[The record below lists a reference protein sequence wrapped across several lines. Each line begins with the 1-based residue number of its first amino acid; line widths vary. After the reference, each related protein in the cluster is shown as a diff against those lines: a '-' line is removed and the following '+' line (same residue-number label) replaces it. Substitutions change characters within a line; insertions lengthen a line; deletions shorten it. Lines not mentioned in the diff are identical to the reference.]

1 MILDM
6 VKCAYNL
13 EKQHEKTSQN
23 STNNLPDLFSQRG
36 STNTRR
42 DTMVDIQLNKLEQ
55 QQARLNELA
64 EGLTGPVAVV
74 LEGRDTAGK
83 SGTIRAL
90 TQYLP
95 PRLFSVVMSAKP
107 SKATMN
113 NWLGY
118 WTKKMPEGPQI
129 IFYDR
134 SWYSRALVQK
144 INGWCS
150 DMQYRNFMR
159 EVESW
164 EKNQTTRFGTRFVKF
179 WLSISEDEQARRI
192 EERRISPLKYWK
204 LSPND
209 ERALSYY
216 DEMTLLKERV
226 ISRGGWETVDFNNK
240 ANGRLELITRLNT
253 VLGAAS

>member
-1 MILDM
+1 M
-6 VKCAYNL
+6 ANL
-13 EKQHEKTSQN
+13 
-23 STNNLPDLFSQRG
+23 
-36 STNTRR
+36 
-42 DTMVDIQLNKLEQ
+42 QLNELEQ

-226 ISRGGWETVDFNNK
+226 ISRGCWETVDFNNK
-240 ANGRLELITRLNT
+240 ANGRRELITRLNT

>member
-13 EKQHEKTSQN
+13 ETNIEKTSQN
-23 STNNLPDLFSQRG
+23 STHRLPDLFDQRG
-36 STNTRR
+36 STNPRR
-42 DTMVDIQLNKLEQ
+42 DHMVDIQLNEIER
-55 QQARLNELA
+55 QQARLNEIA

-95 PRLFSVVMSAKP
+95 PRLFSVVLSSKP
-107 SKATMN
+107 TDGMMK
-113 NWLGY
+113 NWLGH
-118 WTKKMPEGPQI
+118 WAGKMPEGKQI
-129 IFYDR
+129 VFFDR

-150 DMQYRNFMR
+150 DLQYHNFMNS
-159 EVESW
+159 VEGW
-164 EKNQTTRFGTRFVKF
+164 EANKGVNFVKF

-216 DEMTLLKERV
+216 DEMTLLKEKV
-226 ISRGGWETVDFNNK
+226 ISRGGWENVDFNNK
-240 ANGRLELITRLNT
+240 AHGRLELITRLNT
-253 VLGAAS
+253 ILT

>member
-1 MILDM
+1 
-6 VKCAYNL
+6 
-13 EKQHEKTSQN
+13 
-23 STNNLPDLFSQRG
+23 
-36 STNTRR
+36 
-42 DTMVDIQLNKLEQ
+42 MVDIQLNKLEQ
-55 QQARLNELA
+55 QQARLNEIA
-64 EGLTGPVAVV
+64 EGLTSPVAVV

-95 PRLFSVVMSAKP
+95 PRLFSVVLSTKP
-107 SKATMN
+107 SKSTME

-118 WTKKMPEGPQI
+118 WTKKMPDNGI
-129 IFYDR
+129 VFYDR

-159 EVESW
+159 DVESW
-164 EKNQTTRFGTRFVKF
+164 EKNQTVRFGTRFVKF
-179 WLSISEDEQARRI
+179 WLSISEDEQAQRI

-209 ERALSYY
+209 EKALSYY

-240 ANGRLELITRLNT
+240 ANGRLELLTRLNT
-253 VLGAAS
+253 LLGSAS